1 MISSK
6 EKNRAGKNNEKND
19 ANIDK
24 ITRKGFSEELA
35 LEERPERG
43 EDAVMQ
49 SRSLSG
55 QRNSRARGPWRGVCP
70 VSGTASRPVT
80 LQPSEVKGNRSS

>member
-6 EKNRAGKNNEKND
+6 EKNRASKRNETND
-19 ANIDK
+19 ANFGK

-43 EDAVMQ
+43 EDAVMEI
-49 SRSLSG
+49 RSLSG
-55 QRNSRARGPWRGVCP
+55 QRKSRGRGPRGEYALCQEHQA
-70 VSGTASRPVT
+70 G
-80 LQPSEVKGNRSS
+80 Q

>member
-6 EKNRAGKNNEKND
+6 EKNRAGKRNEKND

-24 ITRKGFSEELA
+24 ITRKGFSEELV

-55 QRNSRARGPWRGVCP
+55 QRNSRGRAPGGEY
-70 VSGTASRPVT
+70 GTASRPVT